1 MSVATA
7 FSCVSLRAGPPL
19 DDRSS
24 AMRTVTIGFLTL
36 LLSACGAGAGEPDGL
51 YLMTR
56 MVYGGSLETTAYR
69 FDDGTVVRNPIAP
82 EQQKPQDVGSYTLD
96 GANLTMRFGEDE
108 SSSEVE
114 SGDEGCFFWDMGNFC
129 PVGEFDQDTLDGS
142 FSGGASAGFGAVTS
156 TVTVVFRPDG
166 SYTLA
171 SLGSVST
178 SEGSAG
184 GSGGESGRHELDR
197 NLLTLT
203 PDGGASRSL
212 TTFPYDDGSEGAQP
226 RRIFFGGGM
235 LKRQD

>member
-1 MSVATA
+1 MRMIVIG
-7 FSCVSLRAGPPL
+7 SL
-19 DDRSS
+19 
-24 AMRTVTIGFLTL
+24 F

-69 FDDGTVVRNPIAP
+69 FDDGRVVRNPIAP
-82 EQQKPQDVGSYTLD
+82 EQQRPGDVGTYAVD
-96 GANLTMRFGEDE
+96 GASMTMTFGDDA

-114 SGDEGCFFWDMGNFC
+114 SGDGGCFFWDMGNFC
-129 PVGEFDQDTLDGS
+129 PVGSFDDETLDGTY
-142 FSGGASAGFGAVTS
+142 SGGASAGGGMVASVV
-156 TVTVVFRPDG
+156 TVTFRADG
-166 SYTLA
+166 SYTLS

-178 SEGSAG
+178 AEASAGSA
-184 GSGGESGRHELDR
+184 GGESGRFEIDG

-203 PDGGASRSL
+203 PDGGAARSL

>member
-7 FSCVSLRAGPPL
+7 FSCVSQRAGRPPGH
-19 DDRSS
+19 RSS
-24 AMRTVTIGFLTL
+24 AMRTVTISFLML
-36 LLSACGAGAGEPDGL
+36 LLAACGAGAGEPDGL

-82 EQQKPQDVGSYTLD
+82 DQQKPEDVGSYTAD
-96 GANLTMRFGEDE
+96 GASLTMRFGDSETT
-108 SSSEVE
+108 SEVE
-114 SGDEGCFFWDMGNFC
+114 SGEQGCFFWDMGNFC
-129 PVGEFDQDTLDGS
+129 PVGEFDQDVLDGTY
-142 FSGGASAGFGAVTS
+142 SGGASAGFGAVTS
-156 TVTVVFRPDG
+156 VVTVVFRPDG
-166 SYTLA
+166 SYTLS

-184 GSGGESGRHELDR
+184 SGGGESGRYEIDG

-226 RRIFFGGGM
+226 RRMFFGGGM